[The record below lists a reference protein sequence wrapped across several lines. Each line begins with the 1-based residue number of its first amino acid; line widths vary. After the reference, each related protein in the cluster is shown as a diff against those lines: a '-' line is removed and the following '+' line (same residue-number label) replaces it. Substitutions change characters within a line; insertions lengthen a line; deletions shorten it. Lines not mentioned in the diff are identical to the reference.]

1 MNALP
6 ISTTRLDLRFA
17 LEEGGVPVGRPE
29 DGGVATIVT
38 FINAWGIAP
47 GIPGTGADTPD
58 IKRALDAAGIPWTM
72 GNMIMVEANL
82 IKMKVKFTGQRAYL
96 WDAKRRGWVRMPL
109 DIARLGVN
117 EGRFEEV
124 TS

>member
-29 DGGVATIVT
+29 DGEVATIVT
-38 FINAWGIAP
+38 FINAWGIVEGVTDASSS
-47 GIPGTGADTPD
+47 AS
-58 IKRALDAAGIPWTM
+58 IKRALDAAGIPWSM

-82 IKMKVKFTGQRAYL
+82 IKTKVKFTGQRAYL